1 MRRERPT
8 CTARMLPKEER
19 AMRKFSPRIPDALP
33 KTLLKKRLATVR
45 LEDLSSS
52 GGTVECSV
60 SRDYATG

>member
-1 MRRERPT
+1 
-8 CTARMLPKEER
+8 MLPKEDR
-19 AMRKFSPRIPDALP
+19 AMRKLSPRIPDALP

-60 SRDYATG
+60 ICSAPVAEIVVGYR